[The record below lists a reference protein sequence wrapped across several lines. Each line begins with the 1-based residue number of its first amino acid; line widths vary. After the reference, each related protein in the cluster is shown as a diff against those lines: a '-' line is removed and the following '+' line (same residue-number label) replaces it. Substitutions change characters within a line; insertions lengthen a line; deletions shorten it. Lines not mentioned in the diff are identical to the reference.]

1 MSAILRNIKRRCEL
15 QFITIAELERKTGI
29 GNGVI
34 ARWSYGRPRVDLLKK
49 VADYFGCTV
58 DDLLK
63 EDGA

>member
-1 MSAILRNIKRRCEL
+1 MILQNIKRRCG
-15 QFITIAELERKTGI
+15 QRDITLAELERETGI

-34 ARWSYGRPRVDLLKK
+34 ARWANGRPRVDLLKK

-63 EDGA
+63 EDSA

>member
-1 MSAILRNIKRRCEL
+1 MIYSNIRNLC
-15 QFITIAELERKTGI
+15 AERGISICSLERETGI

-34 ARWSYGRPRVDLLKK
+34 AKWQAKNPRIDLLKR

-63 EDGA
+63 EP

>member
-1 MSAILRNIKRRCEL
+1 MILQNIKRLCL
-15 QFITIAELERKTGI
+15 DNSITIAELERKTGI

-34 ARWSYGRPRVDLLKK
+34 ARWADGRPRVDLLKR

-63 EDGA
+63 EDST

>member
-1 MSAILRNIKRRCEL
+1 MILQNIKRLCL
-15 QFITIAELERKTGI
+15 QNNITLKELERRTEI

-34 ARWSYGRPRVDLLKK
+34 ARWADGRPRIDLVKK

-63 EDGA
+63 EDSA

>member
-1 MSAILRNIKRRCEL
+1 MILQNIKRRCI
-15 QFITIAELERKTGI
+15 QQNITLAELERETEI

-34 ARWSYGRPRVDLLKK
+34 ARWGNGRPRVDLLKK

-63 EDGA
+63 EDSA

>member
-1 MSAILRNIKRRCEL
+1 MILKNIKRLCEQRNL
-15 QFITIAELERKTGI
+15 TLAALERETGI

-34 ARWSYGRPRVDLLKK
+34 ARWGNGMPRVDLLKR

-63 EDGA
+63 EDSA

>member
-1 MSAILRNIKRRCEL
+1 MILQNIKRLCL
-15 QFITIAELERKTGI
+15 DNSITIAELERKTGI

-34 ARWSYGRPRVDLLKK
+34 SRWADGRPRVDLLKR

-63 EDGA
+63 EDST